1 MQEGGASV
9 SEAGFASQ
17 DSKVAQQDAFKVMAL
32 IRSFMAHGHLQA
44 DIDPLKLSDGEKGN
58 LLSEV
63 YSRPGEELKRL
74 IEYDYYGFT
83 EKDLDRVF
91 YVDVPQLGGLL
102 QKKKEWT
109 LRELDQAL
117 RAAYCGKVGV
127 EFMHIAHREQC
138 TWIRNKFELA

>member
-1 MQEGGASV
+1 
-9 SEAGFASQ
+9 
-17 DSKVAQQDAFKVMAL
+17 MAL

-44 DIDPLKLSDGEKGN
+44 DIDPLH
-58 LLSEV
+58 LSEIDKV
-63 YSRPGEELKRL
+63 ANVASTYMKPGDELKRL

-117 RAAYCGKVGV
+117 RSAYCGKIGV

>member
-1 MQEGGASV
+1 MQGANV
-9 SEAGFASQ
+9 SEVGFASQ
-17 DSKVAQQDAFKVMAL
+17 DAQEAQKDAFKVMAL

-44 DIDPLKLSDGEKGN
+44 DIDPLRLSDIDRGN
-58 LLSEV
+58 VGTAYLK
-63 YSRPGEELKRL
+63 PGDELKRL

-109 LRELDQAL
+109 LRELDVAL
-117 RAAYCGKVGV
+117 RSAYCGKIGV